1 MFVVKYKN
9 LFFILSGTLIVI
21 SILVMIFFGF
31 NFGIDFKGGTLTQV
45 TFPNGR
51 PTQDQIQNAVTA
63 LHLPNFNDTVIQPSG
78 SSDYIIRSRQ
88 LTNDEKNE
96 FLSALDNNGSIQM
109 TVDSYNSVG
118 PTVGNELKN
127 KAYTAIA
134 VVIVCIVLFVTFAFR
149 KVSEPV
155 PSWKYGLATIIALA
169 HDVIIPTG
177 VFLIYI
183 HFTGGQTDILFVSA
197 LLAILGYSVHDTIV
211 VFDRIRE
218 HLRINR
224 EAGKKPI
231 KSKNLIANTKS
242 SNIQKTDMQKANM
255 FVSTANPD
263 ESFEETVGKSVS
275 ETFGR
280 SINTSLT
287 IFLVLLVLVLI
298 GSSTTRD
305 FTMVLLIGVI
315 VGTYSSIFVASP
327 LLVVFEK
334 MQNKAAK

>member
-21 SILVMIFFGF
+21 SLLAMIFFGF
-31 NFGIDFKGGTLTQV
+31 NFGIDFKGGTLTQIS
-45 TFPNGR
+45 FPSGR
-51 PTQDQIQNAVTA
+51 PTQDQIQTA
-63 LHLPNFNDTVIQPSG
+63 ILNIKLPNFSDTVIEPSG
-78 SSDYIIRSRQ
+78 SDSYIIRSRE
-88 LTNDEKNE
+88 LTNDEKNA
-96 FLSALDNNGSIQM
+96 FLAALDNKGAIPM
-109 TVDSYNSVG
+109 TVDNYNSVG

-127 KAYTAIA
+127 KAYAAIA

-155 PSWKYGLATIIALA
+155 ASWKYGLATIIALA

-197 LLAILGYSVHDTIV
+197 ILAILGYSVHDTIV

-218 HLRINR
+218 HLRTNKGASGKSG
-224 EAGKKPI
+224 EAF
-231 KSKNLIANTKS
+231 
-242 SNIQKTDMQKANM
+242 QD
-255 FVSTANPD
+255 
-263 ESFEETVGKSVS
+263 TVGKSVA

-305 FTMVLLIGVI
+305 FTLVLLIGVI

-334 MQNKAAK
+334 LQHKSKNV